1 MILNVKA
8 GLAIAALAAAWLAGS
23 AISATKLLE
32 NRIGLIVVPVLSPS
46 DLNAD
51 GHVNGSDLAI
61 LLAMWAP
68 VDGHGC
74 DGVGADGVPSLAVR
88 ESAIDPCQ
96 LADLNLDG
104 LVDGQDLA
112 ILLGDWTA

>member
-8 GLAIAALAAAWLAGS
+8 GLAIAALGGAVLAGT
-23 AISATKLLE
+23 AIATSHPLE
-32 NRIGLIVVPVLSPS
+32 HRIELIVVPVPSLS

-51 GHVNGSDLAI
+51 GHVDGSDLAI

-74 DGVGADGVPSLAVR
+74 NGVGSGRPPAQADVD
-88 ESAIDPCQ
+88 SASSPCQ

-112 ILLGDWTA
+112 ILLGDWTG